1 MANNLT
7 NPTDDQEKNDE
18 AVDGTNAAV
27 DESASSDVASDIDE
41 DEQERMLILAQADQV
56 KGMQLVL
63 SENGEFSSEPELRA
77 YALSEGPRDPER
89 MYELYYKGIERLLRR
104 FLPSGKGAAARK
116 ACEIVREEK
125 SVYLTRGHQ
134 DDALL
139 GRRKAVVC
147 QPVAHRRRAPPHTA
161 DRRHRAAR
169 SRGSAP
175 FLPGNVDAGL
185 RGLAALP
192 HVSAP
197 G

>member
-125 SVYLTRGHQ
+125 SVYLTRGHRL
-134 DDALL
+134 DEKGIRGADSRMGHPEDAEDMLNL
-139 GRRKAVVC
+139 IIDWAITSGN
-147 QPVAHRRRAPPHTA
+147 TA
-161 DRRHRAAR
+161 DLYMR
-169 SRGSAP
+169 
-175 FLPGNVDAGL
+175 L
-185 RGLAALP
+185 RDLNIRMGYGTP
-192 HVSAP
+192 P
-197 G
+197 NG